1 MEPFYSM
8 WKKDLQKLAREHLLR
23 EISVLDS
30 PSGPLMSL
38 NGQNTLQFASNDYL
52 GLANHAQLKHA
63 ACKAIEQ
70 FGVGAGAS
78 RLISGTL
85 TPHHNLE
92 LAIAQ
97 FTNTEAAL
105 TFSSGYSTNLGVIP
119 QLAKTGGLI
128 LADRLCH
135 ASLIDACRLSRATL
149 RVFHHNDVE
158 HLHSLLRKRQAN
170 RPTLLITEGVF
181 SMDGDLASLPELAR
195 LAEEFEAFLL
205 VDDAHGTGVMGPT
218 GRGSIEYWGVESANI
233 LHMGTLGKALGTGGG
248 FMTGT
253 KDFIEYLINTSR
265 SFIYSTAP
273 PPAMAAAAQAAIHLI
288 QQEPE
293 RRARLWQN
301 REHMY
306 QGLKAMGCH
315 MTSTQSPILPII
327 VNDPRLAVE
336 MSLAL
341 QKKGI
346 YIPAIRP
353 PTVPK
358 GTSRLR
364 VTVSAEH
371 STEQIDSALSAI
383 QEVGQS
389 LNIL

>member
-1 MEPFYSM
+1 M

-52 GLANHAQLKHA
+52 GLANHAQLKNA

-158 HLHSLLRKRQAN
+158 HLHSLLRKRSPN

-181 SMDGDLASLPELAR
+181 SMDGDLAS
-195 LAEEFEAFLL
+195 
-205 VDDAHGTGVMGPT
+205 
-218 GRGSIEYWGVESANI
+218 
-233 LHMGTLGKALGTGGG
+233 
-248 FMTGT
+248 
-253 KDFIEYLINTSR
+253 
-265 SFIYSTAP
+265 
-273 PPAMAAAAQAAIHLI
+273 
-288 QQEPE
+288 
-293 RRARLWQN
+293 
-301 REHMY
+301 
-306 QGLKAMGCH
+306 
-315 MTSTQSPILPII
+315 
-327 VNDPRLAVE
+327 
-336 MSLAL
+336 
-341 QKKGI
+341 
-346 YIPAIRP
+346 
-353 PTVPK
+353 
-358 GTSRLR
+358 
-364 VTVSAEH
+364 
-371 STEQIDSALSAI
+371 
-383 QEVGQS
+383 
-389 LNIL
+389 

>member
-1 MEPFYSM
+1 M

-92 LAIAQ
+92 LTIAQ

-105 TFSSGYSTNLGVIP
+105 TFSSGYATNLGVIP
-119 QLAKTGGLI
+119 QLVKTGGLI

-158 HLHSLLRKRQAN
+158 HLHSLLTKRPSN

-181 SMDGDLASLPELAR
+181 SMDGDLAPLPKLAR

-233 LHMGTLGKALGTGGG
+233 LHMGTLGKALGTCGG

-253 KDFIEYLINTSR
+253 KDFIAYLINTSR
-265 SFIYSTAP
+265 SFVYSTAP
-273 PPAMAAAAQAAIHLI
+273 PPAMVAAAQAAIHLI

-315 MTSTQSPILPII
+315 MPSTQSPILPII

-364 VTVSAEH
+364 VTVSAEN

-383 QEVGQS
+383 QKVGQS

>member
-1 MEPFYSM
+1 M
-8 WKKDLQKLAREHLLR
+8 WEKDLQKIAREHLFR
-23 EISVLDS
+23 EISVLDT
-30 PSGPLMSL
+30 PSGPLMTL
-38 NGQNTLQFASNDYL
+38 EGKNTLQFASNDYL
-52 GLANHAQLKHA
+52 GLANHPQLKQA
-63 ACKAIEQ
+63 ALKAIEE

-78 RLISGTL
+78 RLISGTFP
-85 TPHHNLE
+85 PHHKLE
-92 LAIAQ
+92 LTIAQ

-105 TFSSGYSTNLGVIP
+105 TFSSGYATNLGVIP
-119 QLAKTGGLI
+119 QLVKTGGLI

-149 RVFHHNDVE
+149 RVFHHNNVD
-158 HLHSLLRKRQAN
+158 HLHSLLRKRPTN

-181 SMDGDLASLPELAR
+181 SMDGDLAPLPELAR
-195 LAEEFEAFLL
+195 LAEEFNAFLL

-218 GRGSIEYWGVESANI
+218 GRGSLEYWGVESANV
-233 LHMGTLGKALGTGGG
+233 LHMGTLGKALGTSGG

-253 KDFIEYLINTSR
+253 KDFIAYLINTSR

-273 PPAMAAAAQAAIHLI
+273 PPAMAAAAQAAIQLI
-288 QQEPE
+288 QLEPG

-315 MTSTQSPILPII
+315 MTNTQSPILPII

-336 MSLAL
+336 MSLGL

-371 STEQIDSALSAI
+371 SIEQIDAALSAI
-383 QEVGQS
+383 QQVAQP

>member
-1 MEPFYSM
+1 M
-8 WKKDLQKLAREHLLR
+8 WEADLQKLARENLWR
-23 EISVLDS
+23 ELSVIDS
-30 PSGPLMSL
+30 PSGPLQSL

-52 GLANHAQLKHA
+52 GLANHTRLKQA
-63 ACKAIEQ
+63 AMKAIEQ

-85 TPHHNLE
+85 TPHHHLE
-92 LAIAQ
+92 LALAQ
-97 FTNTEAAL
+97 FTRTEAAL
-105 TFSSGYSTNLGVIP
+105 TFSSGYATNLGVIP
-119 QLAKTGGLI
+119 HLAKTGGLI

-135 ASLIDACRLSRATL
+135 ASLIDACRLSRATF
-149 RVFHHNDVE
+149 RVFHHNDVD
-158 HLHSLLRKRQAN
+158 HLRSLLMKRPTD

-181 SMDGDLASLPELAR
+181 SMDGDLAPLPELAR
-195 LAEEFEAFLL
+195 LAEEFEAILL

-218 GRGSIEYWGVESANI
+218 GRGTIEHWGVESAKV
-233 LHMGTLGKALGTGGG
+233 LHMGTLSKAIGTSGG

-253 KDFIEYLINTSR
+253 KEFISYLINTSR

-288 QQEPE
+288 QEEPE

-306 QGLKAMGCH
+306 QALKAMGCH
-315 MTSTQSPILPII
+315 MTRTQSPILPII
-327 VNDPRLAVE
+327 VNDPKLAVK
-336 MSLAL
+336 MSHGL
-341 QKKGI
+341 QKQGI
-346 YIPAIRP
+346 FIPAIRP

-364 VTVSAEH
+364 VTVTAEH
-371 STEQIDSALSAI
+371 SMEQIDFAMKAI
-383 QEVGQS
+383 QQVGQT
-389 LNIL
+389 LKIF

>member
-1 MEPFYSM
+1 M
-8 WKKDLQKLAREHLLR
+8 WEKDLQKLAREYLLR
-23 EISVLDS
+23 EISVIDS

-38 NGQNTLQFASNDYL
+38 DGQNTLQFASNDYL
-52 GLANHAQLKHA
+52 GLANHPHLKHA

-85 TPHHNLE
+85 KPHHNLE

-105 TFSSGYSTNLGVIP
+105 TFSSGYATNLGVIP

-158 HLHSLLRKRQAN
+158 HLHSLLTKRPTN

-181 SMDGDLASLPELAR
+181 SMDGDLASLPELVR

-233 LHMGTLGKALGTGGG
+233 LHMGTLSKALGTSGG

-253 KDFIEYLINTSR
+253 KDFIAYLINTSR

-293 RRARLWQN
+293 RRAQLWQN

-315 MTSTQSPILPII
+315 MTKTQSPILPII
-327 VNDPRLAVE
+327 VNDPRLAIE
-336 MSLAL
+336 MSLGL

-371 STEQIDSALSAI
+371 STEQIDAALLAI
-383 QEVGQS
+383 QQVGQS

>member
-1 MEPFYSM
+1 M
-8 WKKDLQKLAREHLLR
+8 WEKHLQKLAREHLLR

-38 NGQNTLQFASNDYL
+38 NGQNILQFASNDYL
-52 GLANHAQLKHA
+52 GLANHANLKHA
-63 ACKAIEQ
+63 ACKAIEK

-85 TPHHNLE
+85 APHHNLE

-105 TFSSGYSTNLGVIP
+105 TYSSGYTTNLGVIP
-119 QLAKTGGLI
+119 QLVKTGGLI

-135 ASLIDACRLSRATL
+135 ASLIDACRLSQATL
-149 RVFHHNDVE
+149 RVYRHNDME
-158 HLHSLLRKRQAN
+158 HLHSLLTKRPIN

-181 SMDGDLASLPELAR
+181 SMDGDLASLPQLVK

-218 GRGSIEYWGVESANI
+218 GRGSLEYWEVESANI
-233 LHMGTLGKALGTGGG
+233 IHMGTLGKALGTSGG

-253 KDFIEYLINTSR
+253 QDFIAYLINTSR
-265 SFIYSTAP
+265 PFIYSTAP
-273 PPAMAAAAQAAIHLI
+273 PPAIAAAAQEAIRLI

-315 MTSTQSPILPII
+315 MTKTQSPILPII

-336 MSLAL
+336 MSLGL
-341 QKKGI
+341 QKKGV
-346 YIPAIRP
+346 YIPGIRP

-364 VTVSAEH
+364 ITVSAEH
-371 STEQIDSALSAI
+371 SIKQIDAALSAI
-383 QEVGQS
+383 QQVGQS
-389 LNIL
+389 LKIL

>member
-1 MEPFYSM
+1 M
-8 WKKDLQKLAREHLLR
+8 WEADLQKFARDHLLR
-23 EISVLDS
+23 ELSIMDS
-30 PSGPLMSL
+30 ACGPIMSL
-38 NGQNTLQFASNDYL
+38 NGQPALLFASNDYL
-52 GLANHAQLKHA
+52 GLANHRRLKQA
-63 ACKAIEQ
+63 ALKAIEQ

-85 TPHHNLE
+85 TPHHHLE

-105 TFSSGYSTNLGVIP
+105 TFSSGYATNLGVIP

-135 ASLIDACRLSRATL
+135 ASLIDSCRLSRATL

-158 HLHSLLRKRQAN
+158 HLRSLLTKRPTN

-205 VDDAHGTGVMGPT
+205 VDDAHGTGVMGHT

-233 LHMGTLGKALGTGGG
+233 LHMGTLGKAIGTSGG

-253 KDFIEYLINTSR
+253 KDFIAYLINTSR

-293 RRARLWQN
+293 RRDRLWQN

-315 MTSTQSPILPII
+315 MPKSQSPILPII

-336 MSLAL
+336 MSLGL

-371 STEQIDSALSAI
+371 TIEQIDAALSAI
-383 QEVGQS
+383 QQVGQS